1 MKPLS
6 PSDKKNIYDML
17 ATAYLDLIRQGLIG
31 KFERRFISHK
41 VLDRVEKAKTFH
53 DLSVFVKDLLK
64 FYPVFRFASVQID
77 SEIGKMHEADV
88 ISRLQTFIK
97 SS

>member
-1 MKPLS
+1 MKQITETER
-6 PSDKKNIYDML
+6 KKIYDML

-64 FYPVFRFASVQID
+64 FYPVFRFASIQID
-77 SEIGKMHEADV
+77 SEIGKMHEEDV

-97 SS
+97 TA